1 MNKKKY
7 GFAIIGTGSIAEI
20 HALAIK
26 DITNA
31 TLVGVYNR
39 TYSKALSFAEEH
51 NCKVYSSLDELA
63 TDNAI
68 DIVCICTA
76 SGAHLEPAILCLQN
90 KKHCLIEKPLEINI
104 HRSDQIINAA
114 QENKC
119 KLGVIFPSRFY
130 EDSKLIK
137 STLEQNKIGQPV
149 LASAYI
155 KWHRSKEYYDS
166 GDWRGTWELD
176 GGGCL
181 MNQGIHTVDLL
192 QWFMGPIESV
202 QALTSNR
209 LHKNIEVED
218 TLVAIVKY
226 KSGAI
231 GTIEATTAAYPGDF
245 RKIEILGSEGSIT
258 LEDNKIS
265 NWKFKAEELG
275 KPSADSS
282 ISNTKGGFDDPMNIS
297 YYGHKLQFI
306 DFIDSIKND
315 TSPAIDGLE
324 GLESIKIIESIY
336 KSAQTSSKVY
346 L

>member
-1 MNKKKY
+1 MNEKKY
-7 GFAIIGTGSIAEI
+7 AFAIIGTGSIAEI

-31 TLVGVYNR
+31 SLVGVYNR

-51 NCKVYSSLDELA
+51 DCKVYSSLDELA
-63 TDNAI
+63 TDTKI

-76 SGAHLEPAILCLQN
+76 SGVHLDPAILCLQN
-90 KKHCLIEKPLEINI
+90 KKHCLIEKPLEINT
-104 HRSDQIINAA
+104 HRSELIINAA
-114 QENKC
+114 KENKC

-130 EDSKLIK
+130 ADCKTIK
-137 STLEQNKIGQPV
+137 KTLERGKIGEPV

-192 QWFMGPIESV
+192 QWFMGPVESV

-209 LHKNIEVED
+209 VHKTIEVED
-218 TLVAIVKY
+218 TVVAIIKY

-245 RKIEILGSEGSIT
+245 RKVEILGSEGSIA

-265 NWKFKAEELG
+265 NWKFKTKELS
-275 KPSADSS
+275 KPFDDSS
-282 ISNTKGGFDDPMNIS
+282 QRNTKGGFDDPMNIS

-306 DFIDSIKND
+306 DFIDSINND
-315 TSPAIDGLE
+315 IYPSIDGLE
-324 GLESIKIIESIY
+324 GFKSIKIIEAIY
-336 KSAQTSSKVY
+336 KSAQTSSIVY